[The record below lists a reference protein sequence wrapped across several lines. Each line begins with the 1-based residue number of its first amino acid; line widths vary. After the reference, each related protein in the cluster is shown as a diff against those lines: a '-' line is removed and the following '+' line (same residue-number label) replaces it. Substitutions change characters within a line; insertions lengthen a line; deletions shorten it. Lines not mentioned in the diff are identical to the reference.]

1 VSDTPQTI
9 MPLEEAEKAL
19 GNLAKFFEL
28 NGQANAGS
36 AIRSALH
43 HLEAGKEERERS
55 EEALGWALSLI
66 AREDPYWSNSTG
78 YAMAERVL
86 SVLQERMGRAPQLPA
101 KGANESALQNLLE
114 SYEAIAVQ
122 NRCGCG
128 HPACKNCQRDKDLD
142 EAKAALS
149 TTPTVE
155 VQG

>member
-1 VSDTPQTI
+1 MTAPQTI
-9 MPLEEAEKAL
+9 MPLEETISGLKEDAMIAHQMGEV
-19 GNLAKFFEL
+19 GLAARL
-28 NGQANAGS
+28 DA
-36 AIRSALH
+36 ALH